1 MEVLELKNVITENK
15 KLPGLN
21 CRRWWPPT
29 PQKKV
34 AANLKIDQSKLS
46 NLKNQGEKPEIKC
59 TEPQGPVP
67 NIRVTGGQE
76 KKIKIY
82 WSRKNLFKYATKKT
96 LQE

>member
-21 CRRWWPPT
+21 CRRWWPP
-29 PQKKV
+29 PKK
-34 AANLKIDQSKLS
+34 KSSSKFEDRSKLS

>member
-1 MEVLELKNVITENK
+1 MMT
-15 KLPGLN
+15 
-21 CRRWWPPT
+21 PPK
-29 PQKKV
+29 KKV

-82 WSRKNLFKYATKKT
+82 
-96 LQE
+96 